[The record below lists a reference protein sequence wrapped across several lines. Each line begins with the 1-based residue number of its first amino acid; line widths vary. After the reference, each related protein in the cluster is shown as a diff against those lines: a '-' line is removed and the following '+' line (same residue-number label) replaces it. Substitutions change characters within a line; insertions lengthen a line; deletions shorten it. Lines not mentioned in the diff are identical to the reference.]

1 MTINASSVERKIL
14 SNNGTTVYQTKDGN
28 VYLDSDP
35 ESLCANWIG
44 KFPLMESNEA
54 ILRHVSLV
62 EKGVF
67 PKFYIFGEKLGIA

>member
-1 MTINASSVERKIL
+1 MMINASSVEKKIL
-14 SNNGTTVYQTKDGN
+14 RNNGTAVYQTKNGD

-44 KFPLMESNEA
+44 RFPLMESDEA
-54 ILRHVSLV
+54 ILRYVSLV

-67 PKFYIFGEKLGIA
+67 PKFYIFGEKGE